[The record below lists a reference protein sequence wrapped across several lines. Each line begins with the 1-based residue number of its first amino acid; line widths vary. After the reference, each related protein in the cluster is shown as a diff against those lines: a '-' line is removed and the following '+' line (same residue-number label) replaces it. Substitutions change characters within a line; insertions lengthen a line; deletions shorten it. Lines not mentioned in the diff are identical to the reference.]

1 MYDHTHHPRCL
12 NCGSSQRG
20 WCVACRILLQRTPL
34 CLQIH
39 PLAPHLTAVSTA
51 THTGILRE
59 AIHALKYH
67 GVHVLASVLGARL
80 AQAVRQMGW
89 PAAAITPVPLHPNRL
104 AQRGFN
110 QSQLIAAHCAP
121 LVRLPITDG
130 LVLRQRD
137 TLPQVGQSAEDRR
150 TNLDGAFCVQSAP
163 PSPVVLLIDDVLT
176 TGATLQACA
185 TALLTAGVQTVLA
198 AVITAAQPA

>member
-20 WCVACRILLQRTPL
+20 WCVACAMLLKHTPL
-34 CLQIH
+34 RLHTH
-39 PLAPHLTAVSTA
+39 PITPRLTAVSTSP
-51 THTGILRE
+51 HEGIVRE

-67 GVHVLASVLGARL
+67 GIRTLATLLGARL

-89 PAAAITPVPLHPNRL
+89 STAVVTPIPLHVNRL

-110 QSQLIAAHCAP
+110 PSQLIAAHCAA
-121 LVRLPITDG
+121 LNRLPMAEG
-130 LVLRQRD
+130 FVLRQRD
-137 TLPQVGQSAEDRR
+137 TLPQVGQNAEDRR
-150 TNLDGAFCVQSAP
+150 ANLHGAFCVQSAP
-163 PSPVVLLIDDVLT
+163 PSPIVLLIDDVLT

-185 TALLTAGVQTVLA
+185 TALLAAGVQTVLA
-198 AVITAAQPA
+198 AVVTAAQPA